1 MWNRETK
8 DLAFQYLIHCTCGFP
23 KLLNKTDGRI
33 DLSHFSIMCNYSFS
47 NDRGYFKAVLK
58 LPRLPDIHRGAGRS
72 LCGESRAAAMR
83 TKDVS
88 LQLLWHKRA
97 GLSSSR
103 FCITRDVLVKSSW
116 PFRKH
121 CWREHWHIDLPL
133 NGRLSHA
140 SRSHRQVRIW
150 HFVMNGLQV
159 SRRVE
164 CPGFLVLKIKMI
176 QSRNNSGFFNLYLI
190 SGDYHFHHTLKIIS
204 ILIKNKKCV
213 EALFRH
219 FPVF

>member
-1 MWNRETK
+1 MEQAEVCAVSPGQQQWGRRT
-8 DLAFQYLIHCTCGFP
+8 YLCSFFGTSVQGYPLPISA
-23 KLLNKTDGRI
+23 
-33 DLSHFSIMCNYSFS
+33 SH
-47 NDRGYFKAVLK
+47 G
-58 LPRLPDIHRGAGRS
+58 
-72 LCGESRAAAMR
+72 
-83 TKDVS
+83 
-88 LQLLWHKRA
+88 
-97 GLSSSR
+97 
-103 FCITRDVLVKSSW
+103 DVLVKSSW